1 MELTWL
7 DDFLALEQARN
18 FTRAADMRHTTQS
31 AYSRRIARLE
41 DWLGCRLFERDTR
54 PVELTPE
61 GQEFLTRARMLRA
74 DILDARRAL
83 QVLGSNYTHAQ
94 RIYTTGPLAMG
105 FLPSY
110 IQKEGREPMT
120 VLVASVTGC
129 LEALMSARCDRILV
143 PSFVGDIW
151 PDHLVQQKVGTDE
164 LVLMARPDVVSQIEL
179 NKSRLSGPVMMYTPG
194 TRYGKAVQD
203 MMEGYGIVL
212 SDTPVCE
219 SAAAEA
225 LIAQVRAGMGAAFI
239 PRILADD
246 ALAACGEGGKFS
258 IPYDIVLLSRS

>member
-83 QVLGSNYTHAQ
+83 QVLGSHYAHAH
-94 RIYTTGPLAMG
+94 RVYTTGPLAMG

-110 IQKEGREPMT
+110 LQKDAREPMT

-129 LEALMSARCDRILV
+129 LEALMSARSDFILV
-143 PSFVGDIW
+143 PSFLGDMW
-151 PDHLVQQKVGTDE
+151 PDHLVQKKVGYDE
-164 LVLMARPDVVSQIEL
+164 LVLMARADVASRIVL
-179 NKSRLSGPVMMYTPG
+179 GKSRLSGPIMMYTPG

-203 MMEGYGIVL
+203 MMATQGVTL
-212 SDTPVCE
+212 SDVPVCE

-225 LIAQVRAGMGAAFI
+225 LVAQVKAGIGAAFI
-239 PRILADD
+239 PRMLADD
-246 ALAACGEGGKFS
+246 GFVVCKGAEKWS
-258 IPYDIVLLSRS
+258 IPYDVFLLGRQ

>member
-31 AYSRRIARLE
+31 AYSRRVARLE

-83 QVLGSNYTHAQ
+83 QVLGSHYAHAH

-105 FLPSY
+105 FLPHYLQS
-110 IQKEGREPMT
+110 IEHKPLT

-129 LEALMSARCDRILV
+129 LEALMSARSDFILV
-143 PSFVGDIW
+143 PSFSGDVW
-151 PDHLVQQKVGTDE
+151 PDHLARKKVGQDE
-164 LVLMARPDVVSQIEL
+164 LVLMARKDIASKISVH
-179 NKSRLSGPVMMYTPG
+179 KSRLSGPMMMYTPS
-194 TRYGKAVQD
+194 TRYGKSVQD
-203 MMEGYGIVL
+203 MMLEQGMIVAD
-212 SDTPVCE
+212 SPVCE

-225 LIAQVRAGMGAAFI
+225 LVAQVKAGIGAAFI
-239 PRILADD
+239 PRMLADSS
-246 ALAACGEGGKFS
+246 LVVCEGAETLT
-258 IPYDIVLLSRS
+258 IPYDILLLGN